1 MGWHA
6 PRVHCLFCALLS
18 RLGQE
23 DVLPNKEI
31 VRRKEGEN

>member
-1 MGWHA
+1 MGWHVL
-6 PRVHCLFCALLS
+6 RVHCLFCALLA

-23 DVLPNKEI
+23 DVCTVRGI